1 MMNKLAIVG
10 LTALLAAC
18 AGTDNSPQP
27 TPLKDMKNSVNLQ
40 SSWNMSFSSSGLFGW
55 FGSDVS
61 GLFRFAPDVTGN
73 AVYMA
78 GVNGVAG
85 FALAD
90 GRKVGEVRSDKPLA
104 GGIGAASGLVVAGT
118 LKGDVYGWEA
128 DGKQRWVTRV
138 SSEMVSPPAVSE
150 GVAVV
155 RTVDGKVWGLNAT
168 DGKVRWQFQRSQ
180 PSLILRNYAP
190 VTIADGAVYVGLA
203 SGRMASLSLA
213 DGRVLWE
220 SVVAQPKGA
229 TELERISDVTSAPV
243 VDRGTVCAVA
253 FQGKVACFAIS
264 NGSMLWSR
272 DVSSYS
278 GLAMDGDKVYVSDET
293 GNVQAFERSG
303 GRSLWKQ
310 TGLYGRRVSGPA
322 VYAGHVAVGDF
333 EGYVHLL
340 SPVDGNIV
348 ARLQTDKSR
357 VLVAP
362 RVINDKLIVQTESGG
377 LHALVVK

>member
-1 MMNKLAIVG
+1 MMKKLASLV
-10 LTALLAAC
+10 LVSLLAAC

-27 TPLKDMKNSVNLQ
+27 TPLKEVRNSVNLQ
-40 SSWNMSFSSSGLFGW
+40 SVWHASFGSSSLFG
-55 FGSDVS
+55 FGQDVT
-61 GLFRFAPDVTGN
+61 GLFRFAPDVTGD

-90 GRKVGEVRSDKPLA
+90 GRKLGEMHADQPLA
-104 GGIGAASGLVVAGT
+104 GGIGAASSLIVAGS
-118 LKGDVYGWEA
+118 LKGTVYGWEA
-128 DGKQRWVTRV
+128 DGKQRWQARV
-138 SSEMVSPPAVSE
+138 SSEMVSPPVVAE

-155 RTVDGKVWGLNAT
+155 RTVDGRVWGLDAK

-190 VTIADGAVYVGLA
+190 VAVADGAVYVGLA
-203 SGRMASLSLA
+203 SGRLASLSLA

-220 SVVAQPKGA
+220 SLVAQPKGA
-229 TELERISDVTSAPV
+229 TELERISDVTSVPV
-243 VDRGTVCAVA
+243 VSRGTVCAVA
-253 FQGKVACFAIS
+253 FQGKVACFAVS
-264 NGSMLWSR
+264 NGSLLWAR
-272 DVSSYS
+272 DVSSYA
-278 GLAMDGDKVYVSDET
+278 GLAMDADKVYVSDET
-293 GNVQAFERSG
+293 GNVQAFDRSG

-310 TGLYGRRVSGPA
+310 ADLYGRRVSGPA
-322 VYAGHVAVGDF
+322 VYAGYVAVGDF

-340 SPVDGNIV
+340 SPADGSIV

-362 RVINDKLIVQTESGG
+362 RVVNSTLVVQTESGG
-377 LHALVVK
+377 LHALAVK